1 MSLINDFMM
10 ELRNFLIV
18 IVLIVGSFNT
28 SAQSNL
34 LNAKTADQIGLK
46 SHAQLISDND
56 KPLAYGYIDDRDVLM
71 GKTVWEIIDL
81 NEKINFPLYFPVDTV
96 NIGSDRRS
104 LYDVLTKNISNGRIN
119 EVYSDSYFNTKKSLK
134 DIQGALSR
142 VDTTD
147 AGRELINQYP
157 DDYRTRVVKKKVV
170 TGTGKNKKVNYVEE
184 TVGPKRTVPAEY
196 ILKQDLTAADV
207 TQYKIK
213 GYWYFDK
220 RQSELKYRLLGICHV
235 TPDVYTMNSDEK
247 DYIELFWVFF
257 PDARVVLNEAKA
269 FNDKN
274 SAAPI
279 SFDQILNSRYFN
291 AIIYKEENVYGDREI
306 KDYMKDDAL
315 QQLLESERVKEK
327 IRNFEEDMWNY

>member
-1 MSLINDFMM
+1 MM
-10 ELRNFLIV
+10 KTRFFLI
-18 IVLIVGSFNT
+18 IAFLIGVSFSS

-34 LNAKTADQIGLK
+34 LNAKTAGEIGQK
-46 SHAQLISDND
+46 TPAQRISDND

-71 GKTVWEIIDL
+71 GKTTWEIIDL
-81 NEKINFPLYFPVDTV
+81 NEKINFPLYFPVDTA
-96 NIGSDRRS
+96 NIGPDRRS
-104 LYDVLTKNISNGRIN
+104 LYDILTKAIRQGKIT
-119 EVYSDSYFNTKKSLK
+119 EVYTDSYFNTKKTMK
-134 DIQGALSR
+134 DIQGSLSR

-157 DDYRTRVVKKKVV
+157 DDYRTRVIKKKVV
-170 TGTGKNKKVNYVEE
+170 TGTGKKKSVTYVDE

-196 ILKQDLTAADV
+196 ILKQDLTAQDV

-220 RQSELKYRLLGICHV
+220 RQSDLKYRLLGICPV

-257 PDARVVLNEAKA
+257 PNAREVLHEGKA

-274 SAAPI
+274 SAIPI
-279 SFDQILNSRYFN
+279 SFDQILNSRRFN
-291 AIIYKEENVYGDREI
+291 AVIYKEENMYGDREI
-306 KDYMKDDAL
+306 KEYMKDNA
-315 QQLLESERVKEK
+315 QAQLLESERVKEK